1 MLFDSNKYLFCIYA
15 GGPNVVC
22 GVSVRFSCGNN
33 LCGVIEVT
41 KAFSAPSSKN
51 RRTARYFLIGKESVQ
66 HILVFKEIKGAGN
79 FGEHLLEIKAIG
91 KLDTKEY

>member
-1 MLFDSNKYLFCIYA
+1 MLLLPKI
-15 GGPNVVC
+15 
-22 GVSVRFSCGNN
+22 
-33 LCGVIEVT
+33 
-41 KAFSAPSSKN
+41 